1 MMTIYELLAQ
11 RQAELEDKESELLVV
26 VKELETVQQELS
38 DIRQMTNIRLL
49 TPAAEDA
56 PNVAPEEA
64 EEVSV
69 DVSDLIQLKAEFKEI
84 YGG

>member
-1 MMTIYELLAQ
+1 MTIYELLAQ

-38 DIRQMTNIRLL
+38 DIRQMTSIRLL
-49 TPAAEDA
+49 TPA
-56 PNVAPEEA
+56 A

>member
-1 MMTIYELLAQ
+1 MTIYELFAQ

-38 DIRQMTNIRLL
+38 DIRQVTNIRLL

-56 PNVAPEEA
+56 PSVAPEKVSEA
-64 EEVSV
+64 PLMS
-69 DVSDLIQLKAEFKEI
+69 LI
-84 YGG
+84 